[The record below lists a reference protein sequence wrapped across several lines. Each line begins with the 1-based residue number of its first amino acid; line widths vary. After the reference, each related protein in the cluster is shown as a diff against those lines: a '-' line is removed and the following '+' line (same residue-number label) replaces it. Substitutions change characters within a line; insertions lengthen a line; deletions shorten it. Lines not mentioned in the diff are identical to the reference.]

1 MTHLHLGKEECNSK
15 KTTMEGTCEHK
26 PLHLHVTTDPR
37 GRALLRE
44 AKRLSTEIN
53 RTDTTTTTSTMTEK
67 EIITGNKIEVAVTT
81 TMIGI
86 ETIRDKT
93 TGTVVIK
100 IKLTVIEATT
110 TATNLETHQVT
121 DEAETSI
128 RISNTHQAK
137 TDRPDTTK
145 MLDRMA
151 SVFTITGME
160 TMP

>member
-1 MTHLHLGKEECNSK
+1 
-15 KTTMEGTCEHK
+15 MEGTCEHK
-26 PLHLHVTTDPR
+26 PLHLHVTTDPH

-44 AKRLSTEIN
+44 AKRCSTEIN

-100 IKLTVIEATT
+100 IKQTVIEATT

-128 RISNTHQAK
+128 RISNTHQTK
-137 TDRPDTTK
+137 TDRPDTVK
-145 MLDRMA
+145 MLDRMTSA
-151 SVFTITGME
+151 FTIIGME